1 MADQHNSVDIDQL
14 LAQARPAERT
24 VSLCLRGDLVA
35 EFERLEADHVRA
47 TERVDT
53 SLAGEGP
60 SALAL
65 AQQMEAL
72 RQQMQDSTLVLTV
85 RALVPRS
92 RYTDLVLA
100 HPPRTDLE
108 GTPVPQDREGYNV
121 ETFFPALVRASV
133 VDPVMTD
140 DRWARLDA
148 VLSDRQFD
156 ELAISALAVNR
167 GAVSVPFSPAASRTL
182 RNSEPE

>member
-1 MADQHNSVDIDQL
+1 VADQDIDQL

-24 VSLCLRGDLVA
+24 VPLCLRGDLVA
-35 EFERLEADHVRA
+35 EFERLGAEHTKA
-47 TERVDT
+47 VDRPAT
-53 SLAGEGP
+53 SLADDGP
-60 SALAL
+60 SARAL

-85 RALVPRS
+85 RALVPHS
-92 RYTDLVLA
+92 RYTNLVLA

-108 GTPVPQDREGYNV
+108 GNPVPQDRGDGFNT
-121 ETFFPALVRASV
+121 ETFYPALIRACV

-140 DRWARLDA
+140 DRWNRLDA

-156 ELAISALAVNR
+156 ELAIAALAVNR

-182 RNSEPE
+182 QSSEPE